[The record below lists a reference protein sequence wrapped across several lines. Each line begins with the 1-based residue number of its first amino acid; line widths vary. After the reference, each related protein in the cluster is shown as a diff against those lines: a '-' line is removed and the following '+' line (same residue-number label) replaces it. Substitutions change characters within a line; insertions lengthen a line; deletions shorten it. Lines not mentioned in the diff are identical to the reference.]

1 LIKNRLH
8 AKLISNLMADYYNI
22 LGVSKGASVDEVKK
36 AYRKNALKYHPDKN
50 PGDAAAEK
58 KFKEISE
65 AYEVLS
71 DDKKRQI
78 YDQYGADALKGMG
91 GGSGGPGGMG
101 GMGGF
106 SSMEEALRT
115 FMGAFGGGGG
125 DSIFDSFFG
134 GEQEQ
139 HSSVQQGASKKMS
152 MTISFE
158 DAVKGAEKEIVL
170 TNYVSCSRCDG
181 SGAASASAIK
191 RCSRCQGSG
200 MVHQSRGFFSMS
212 SPCPTC
218 HGQGKTISEPCK
230 ECHGEGRQKKKQNVT
245 VKIPSGIDNGMRIRM
260 GGHGDAGLGG
270 GPPGDL
276 YVYINVDPHPV
287 FQRDGDDVIIEMPI
301 SFTEAALGTKKEI
314 PSPVGS
320 SLRIDIPEGT
330 QPDKVFRVKG
340 KGAPNVHGQGQGDL
354 LVRVTIETPVRLTDK
369 QKELL
374 EKFAALETEGNSPRK
389 QNFFDKVK
397 SFFKN

>member
-1 LIKNRLH
+1 M
-8 AKLISNLMADYYNI
+8 SDYYNT
-22 LGVSKGASVDEVKK
+22 LGISKGATADEIKK

-78 YDQYGADALKGMG
+78 YDQYGADALRGGMG
-91 GGSGGPGGMG
+91 GGPGMGGHGGPG

-115 FMGAFGGGGG
+115 FMGAFGGGG
-125 DSIFDSFFG
+125 DSIFDIFG
-134 GEQEQ
+134 GQEQEQ
-139 HSSVQQGASKKMS
+139 RSSVQQGASKKMNL
-152 MTISFE
+152 TISFE
-158 DAVKGAEKEIVL
+158 EAVKGAEKEVVL

-200 MVHQSRGFFSMS
+200 MVHQNRGFFSMS

-218 HGQGKTISEPCK
+218 HGQGKTISDPCK
-230 ECHGEGRQKKKQNVT
+230 ECHGEGRMKKKQNVT
-245 VKIPSGIDNGMRIRM
+245 IKIPAGIDNGMRIRM
-260 GGHGDAGLGG
+260 GGHGDAGLSG

-287 FQRDGDDVIIEMPI
+287 FQRDGDDVIIELPI

-314 PSPVGS
+314 PSVVGN

-330 QPDKVFRVKG
+330 QPDKVLRVKG

-354 LVRVTIETPVRLTDK
+354 LIRITIETPVRLSEK
-369 QKELL
+369 QKDMLK
-374 EKFAALETEGNSPRK
+374 KFAELETESNSPRK